1 MNLRRILM
9 LLCLAF
15 AGLAVLPWLRQP
27 MTTAGDF
34 RQPQDVQR
42 QTAVNFNDPGPLAAY
57 EEILQ
62 RPAFVASRRPTA
74 AIQPTASA
82 TGEVL
87 LLDRYPVVGVVVAGG
102 RGIVLIRKAAGDTVS
117 RLEQGATLD
126 GWTLTHVS
134 RNQLVLEM
142 AGQRKEVDLQKN
154 GGSVD

>member
-1 MNLRRILM
+1 MSLRNILIF
-9 LLCLAF
+9 LCLLF
-15 AGLAVLPWLRQP
+15 AGLAVLPWLQRP
-27 MTTAGDF
+27 MKTAGDF
-34 RQPQDVQR
+34 PQPQDMR
-42 QTAVNFNDPGPLAAY
+42 QQAAVNFNEPEPLAAY

-62 RPAFVASRRPTA
+62 RPAFVASRRRTA
-74 AIQPTASA
+74 AMQPAPSA

-87 LLDRYPVVGVVVAGG
+87 LLERYPVVGVVVAGG

-117 RLEQGATLD
+117 RLEQGAMLD

-154 GGSVD
+154 GGSAD